1 MKVYL
6 IKSISY
12 RLLNMKIKELC
23 EGYDNITTFSLLD
36 TSIFDC
42 IDDASY
48 YGLFAGKR
56 ALVIKDTT
64 YFGGKSSYEKE
75 SNAII
80 KFLTDN
86 AQDDSVII
94 FVCDEILKSK
104 DLTKKAISLG
114 AEVIDLSVIDDV
126 KFQEVSNEYLD
137 ALHLKIDKDAYQ
149 LLKNNCLSNID
160 LFIQEIDKLS
170 NLGDH
175 ITKDMVESC
184 GFKNYNDSN
193 FDFSNAVVAK
203 NFKVAFAVMD
213 RLLFSG
219 VKVNDLVGL
228 LANSY
233 INMYMVKD
241 CYNHHLTDAE
251 ICKRLGYSNPYRLN
265 AVSRNA
271 KIYTLDEIRDIIISL
286 CDLDQKIKTGFD
298 PVYGLKEFL
307 INL

>member
-1 MKVYL
+1 MKTYL
-6 IKSISY
+6 IKSSSY
-12 RLLNMKIKELC
+12 RLLNLEIGKIC
-23 EGYDNITTFSLLD
+23 EGIDNVTKFSLMEV
-36 TSIFDC
+36 SIFDC

-48 YGLFAGKR
+48 YGLFDGKR
-56 ALVIKDTT
+56 AIIIKDVS
-64 YFGGKSSYEKE
+64 YFGGKNVYEKE

-80 KFLTDN
+80 DFLSN
-86 AQDDSVII
+86 SKEDDSVVI

-114 AEVIDLSVIDDV
+114 AEVIDLSTVDDV
-126 KFQEVSNEYLD
+126 KFNEIANEYIASIGVTL
-137 ALHLKIDKDAYQ
+137 DKDAYT

-160 LFIQEIDKLS
+160 LFIQEIDKMS
-170 NLGDH
+170 NLDSH
-175 ITKDMVESC
+175 ITKMMVDTC

-203 NFKVAFAVMD
+203 NFKVAFEVMD
-213 RLLFSG
+213 RILASG

-233 INMYMVKD
+233 LNMYMVKD
-241 CYNHHLTDAE
+241 CLNHHLSDTE
-251 ICKRLGYSNPYRLN
+251 ICKILGYSNPYRLT

-271 KIYTLDEIRDIIISL
+271 KIYTLDEIKDIIIML
-286 CDLDQKIKTGFD
+286 CDLDQKIKTGYN

-307 INL
+307 IKL